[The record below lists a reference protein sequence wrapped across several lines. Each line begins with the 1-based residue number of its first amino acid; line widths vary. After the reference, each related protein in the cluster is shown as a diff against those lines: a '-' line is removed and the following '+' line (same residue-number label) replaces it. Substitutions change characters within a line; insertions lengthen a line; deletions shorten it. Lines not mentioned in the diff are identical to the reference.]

1 MKYCG
6 LTVIDTETVLLVFY
20 VGTSLPNIDEN
31 EGIVQYHLN
40 AAPVFNICSALHMAY
55 FGP

>member
-1 MKYCG
+1 MD
-6 LTVIDTETVLLVFY
+6 LFTNISNVVLLVFY
-20 VGTSLPNIDEN
+20 VLRYLPNIDEN